1 MLLGAVMVML
11 VMAAGVAVAVNKTCG
26 DNLPCRGTDN
36 DDNLHERVGSKK
48 DRILGLDGSDLIDA
62 NNYGNDTDR
71 LKGGPRGDKLL
82 SNDNDRRDG
91 ANGGRGNDKCVVDRG
106 DNTQSCSVNIQAAG
120 VTPTGFEPAGTSEF
134 TTD

>member
-1 MLLGAVMVML
+1 ML
-11 VMAAGVAVAVNKTCG
+11 VMAAGVAVAVNKTCS
-26 DNLPCRGTDN
+26 NIPCRGTDN

-91 ANGGRGNDKCVVDRG
+91 ANGGRGNDRCVVDRG
-106 DNTQSCSVNIQAAG
+106 DNTRSCSVNIEAAG
-120 VTPTGFEPAGTSEF
+120 VTPAGF
-134 TTD
+134 